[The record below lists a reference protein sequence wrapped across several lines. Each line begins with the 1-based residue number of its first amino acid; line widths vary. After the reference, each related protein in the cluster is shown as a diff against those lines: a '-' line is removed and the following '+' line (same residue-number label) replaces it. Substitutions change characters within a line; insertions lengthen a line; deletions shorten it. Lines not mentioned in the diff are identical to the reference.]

1 MYTETIL
8 EIFKNPVN
16 AGGLQGANGV
26 GKYVDESCGD
36 IIKFYLK
43 IDENNIIS
51 EARFKA
57 IGGVCTI
64 VAGSAMCSCLL
75 DCTIDEALNINTERI
90 YNVTGAFPAE
100 KEYAINL
107 AINAVKNAIDNYK
120 VNLEKQA
127 KKNIANEKITQK
139 IANKEK
145 PEITPEIKER
155 RNVSSAKAAFDALF
169 DL

>member
-1 MYTETIL
+1 MYNETIL
-8 EIFKNPVN
+8 EIFKNPIN

-26 GKYVDESCGD
+26 GKYIDDSCGD
-36 IIKFYLK
+36 VIKFYLK
-43 IDENNIIS
+43 IDENKTII

-75 DCTIDEALNINTERI
+75 DCTIDEALNINSERI
-90 YNVTGAFPAE
+90 YNVTGAFPAG
-100 KEYAINL
+100 KEYAINI

-120 VNLEKQA
+120 VYLEKQA
-127 KKNIANEKITQK
+127 KKNIANEKTTPTIS
-139 IANKEK
+139 NKEK
-145 PEITPEIKER
+145 PEITQEIKER